1 MPKKRFMDTDRTYYL
16 LEQYYHQRITAA
28 EREELAQMVTDYDD
42 EVLVEMLSKL
52 MGNHQ
57 EVPQQLAGL
66 DELQPYINE
75 ILAVDTTRPTDETA
89 AIPPPAPRAIQRWMR
104 WAAAAAVLVLIVS
117 VYYYGSRQN
126 TQGDATTAATTP
138 IDVQPG
144 QTGAVLTLSDG
155 SKIVLDSLG
164 NGIVKKQD
172 GAIIEIKN
180 GQVHYAAGGAGEATT
195 TLYNTMTTAKG
206 RQYQLVLAD
215 GTRVWLNAASSITY
229 PVDFTG
235 QERNVTVTGEA
246 YFEVSK
252 NPHRPFNVTVNN
264 GATVVQVLGTHFN
277 INAYADEPSITT
289 TLLEGQV
296 KISAYGQSK
305 LLKVGQQAQTKAGE
319 AKIDIENSADISSVV
334 AWKDH
339 YFSFTDTD
347 LPTIMREVARWYDL
361 SVVYRGKMPEGT
373 YSGKIERKLTLRQVL
388 NLLQADNIRYTIKPG
403 NQIEIESL

>member
-1 MPKKRFMDTDRTYYL
+1 MDTDRTYYL

-28 EREELAQMVTDYDD
+28 EREELAQMVTHYDN

-52 MGNHQ
+52 MSNHR

-75 ILAVDTTRPTDETA
+75 ILAVDITRQTDEKTATRPPVSRTQ
-89 AIPPPAPRAIQRWMR
+89 QRWIR
-104 WAAAAAVLVLIVS
+104 WAAAAAVFLLIAS

-126 TQGDATTAATTP
+126 TRKEATTAATAP

-144 QTGAVLTLSDG
+144 QTGAELTLSDG

-180 GQVHYAAGGAGEATT
+180 GQVHYATDAQQAGT

-229 PVDFTG
+229 PVAFTG

-252 NPHRPFNVTVNN
+252 NHHRPFNVTVNN

-289 TLLEGQV
+289 TLLEGRV
-296 KISAYGQSK
+296 KISASGQSK
-305 LLKVGQQAQTKAGE
+305 LLKVGQQAQTKAGK
-319 AKIDIENSADISSVV
+319 AKIDIETSADIYSVV

-347 LPTIMREVARWYDL
+347 LPTIMREVARWYNL
-361 SVVYRGKMPEGT
+361 SVVYRGKAPEGT

-388 NLLQADNIRYTIKPG
+388 NLLQADNIRYTIRPG

>member
-1 MPKKRFMDTDRTYYL
+1 MDTDRTYYL

-28 EREELAQMVTDYDD
+28 EREELAQIVIDYNDD
-42 EVLVEMLSKL
+42 EVLVEMLTKL
-52 MGNHQ
+52 MANHQ

-75 ILAVDTTRPTDETA
+75 ILAVDTTRQADETA
-89 AIPPPAPRAIQRWMR
+89 AIPPPASGAMQRWIR
-104 WAAAAAVLVLIVS
+104 WAAAAAVLILIVS
-117 VYYYGSRQN
+117 VYYYGSRQ
-126 TQGDATTAATTP
+126 TKHGDATTAAMAP

-144 QTGAVLTLSDG
+144 QTGAELTLSDG

-180 GQVHYAAGGAGEATT
+180 GQVHYATDAQQAGT

-229 PVDFTG
+229 PVAFTG

-296 KISAYGQSK
+296 KISAYGRSK

-403 NQIEIESL
+403 NQIEVESL